1 MMFFTWQWQERRRAG
16 CSDRSPWQFRCAEP
30 HCVNESCRRN
40 HLECRSWKRNPS
52 KETTKQKHSRA
63 RPYRGKFM
71 VIMIYGWCDR
81 FLLSND
87 GSFLGNARQSA
98 SRQSQSSAQH
108 GQQHYN
114 NLRLYRIHL
123 FFCDG
128 LNLIVIQFLL
138 PLKKPFLFLSLEAN
152 WKSEL
157 ALWSEARRDLTNLTN
172 EFVFI

>member
-114 NLRLYRIHL
+114 NLRLYRIHFL
-123 FFCDG
+123 LWRTQFNCNSISVTFKETIFFFSLSKQTEN
-128 LNLIVIQFLL
+128 LNLHFGRKQEEI
-138 PLKKPFLFLSLEAN
+138 
-152 WKSEL
+152 W
-157 ALWSEARRDLTNLTN
+157 LT
-172 EFVFI
+172 